1 MGSGAQ
7 SAGGVER
14 LNESMTVGN
23 YSFPKA
29 EFVRLLLQAVNG
41 LGYSR
46 AAAALEEER

>member
-1 MGSGAQ
+1 
-7 SAGGVER
+7 
-14 LNESMTVGN
+14 MTVGN

-41 LGYSR
+41 LGYSG